1 MKLVLENVDRVYTKD
16 GYKTQALSDI
26 CVSFQDG
33 DQVMII
39 GESGSGKSTL
49 LNTIGLLDRGYTGNY
64 YIDGKSAKEYSHKEQ
79 ALMRNKIFGYIFQ
92 EYALLES
99 ESVYDN
105 VKVPLLYS
113 DVKKNMYREYIEE
126 SLSQVGL
133 SDMINKK
140 VKYLS
145 GGERQRVAIA
155 RALVNKPRVILAD
168 EPTGSLD
175 SKNRKQVL
183 DIIYNYLDA
192 TKILIFVTH
201 DPENNRRGSQQIVK
215 LDKGRLSVLNASA

>member
-1 MKLVLENVDRVYTKD
+1 MKLVLENVNRIYEKGGD
-16 GYKTQALSDI
+16 KTQALCDI
-26 CVSFQDG
+26 NVSFHAG
-33 DQVMII
+33 EQVMII
-39 GESGSGKSTL
+39 GESGAGKSTL
-49 LNTIGLLDRGYTGNY
+49 LNTIGLLDRGYTGLY
-64 YIDGKSAKEYSHKEQ
+64 SIDGKNAREYSAKEQ
-79 ALMRNKIFGYIFQ
+79 AVLRNKMFGYIFQ

-105 VKVPLLYS
+105 VRVPLLYS
-113 DVKKNMYREYIEE
+113 DVPRRKHREYIEE
-126 SLSQVGL
+126 SLEQVGL
-133 SDMINKK
+133 SRYIRKK

-175 SKNRKQVL
+175 SKNRQIIL
-183 DIIYNYLDA
+183 DIIYNYLDD

-201 DPENNRRGSQQIVK
+201 DLENNRRGEQRILQLQQ
-215 LDKGRLSVLNASA
+215 GRLSAC

>member
-1 MKLVLENVDRVYTKD
+1 
-16 GYKTQALSDI
+16 
-26 CVSFQDG
+26 
-33 DQVMII
+33 MII

-49 LNTIGLLDRGYTGNY
+49 LNIIGLLDRGYEGNY
-64 YIDGKSAKEYSHKEQ
+64 IIGGKNAKEYSNRDQ
-79 ALMRNKIFGYIFQ
+79 AVMRNKMFGYIFQ

-99 ESVYDN
+99 ENVYDN

-113 DVKKNMYREYIEE
+113 DVKRQKFREYIEE

-133 SDMINKK
+133 KDFMKKK

-155 RALVNKPRVILAD
+155 RALVNKPKVILAD

-183 DIIYNYLDA
+183 DIIYNYLDE
-192 TKILIFVTH
+192 TRVLIFVTH
-201 DPENNRRGSQQIVK
+201 DLENVRKGAQTIVQLK
-215 LDKGRLSVLNASA
+215 QGYLTVL